1 MADVCHIFD
10 SIKNEPGDREE
21 MKHSIFEG
29 SAAAIVTPMDDYGN
43 LDYEAMGRLLDRIM
57 DGGTD
62 AVVVNGTTGES
73 ATLDDREK
81 LSVMEYVIRHVDGR
95 GATAPS
101 MR

>member
-57 DGGTD
+57 TGGRMRLLLM
-62 AVVVNGTTGES
+62 GPPGSPQPWMTGKS
-73 ATLDDREK
+73 C
-81 LSVMEYVIRHVDGR
+81 LSWNM
-95 GATAPS
+95 
-101 MR
+101 